1 MRSDVAIPRKRA
13 PEVGRSRRLRS
24 REAPIRENGGTF
36 LPTTRPDDLSQHDR
50 RHRPATSPLGQGA
63 PSDRIPASSRP
74 TPGRGVR
81 TVLWDGADACGV
93 CPAGPTEVG
102 PANDPK
108 RTGRQVLLRTAWP
121 PISITEASRTEV
133 RQRQRPTPD
142 SPPWE
147 EPQPSADPR
156 HPTPSLLGRAAIWAR
171 PDALAYWWNTDPNSS
186 SQQPVCRYSVADSCA
201 WIPKQRTIHR
211 PLIHG
216 VVHKAAVALT

>member
-1 MRSDVAIPRKRA
+1 MRSDVAIPRNCA
-13 PEVGRSRRLRS
+13 PEEGRSRRLRS

-50 RHRPATSPLGQGA
+50 RHRLATSPLGQGA

-81 TVLWDGADACGV
+81 TVLRQRQHLRG

-102 PANDPK
+102 PAEGPHAHRKAGLFEN
-108 RTGRQVLLRTAWP
+108 GL
-121 PISITEASRTEV
+121 ASHLDHRS
-133 RQRQRPTPD
+133 RRHRNAQLQRPTPD

-147 EPQPSADPR
+147 GPRPPADPR
-156 HPTPSLLGRAAIWAR
+156 HPTLTLLGRARIGAR
-171 PDALAYWWNTDPNSS
+171 PDALAYWWNSDPNPS

-216 VVHKAAVALT
+216 IVHKAAVALT